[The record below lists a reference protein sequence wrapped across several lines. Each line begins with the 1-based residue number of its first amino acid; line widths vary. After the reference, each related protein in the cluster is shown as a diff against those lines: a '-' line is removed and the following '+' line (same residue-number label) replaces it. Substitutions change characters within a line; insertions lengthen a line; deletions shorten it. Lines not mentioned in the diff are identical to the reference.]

1 MQACRAAG
9 SACQRVERIIDLMKL
24 FCLLAA
30 LSFSLAGASNPE
42 LAEIKNVYILP
53 MTYSLDQFL
62 AIRLTRGGVLQVV
75 TDPKLAD
82 AILSD
87 HIGAGLEEKL
97 KSLYPP
103 EKAKDADKDK
113 DKDKDAGSY
122 GGAPMAGGTRSK
134 GAVFLVDRKTR
145 NVVWSDYVRPNSAQP
160 DELNHVA
167 DKIAAQLEKDKTGKK
182 AK

>member
-1 MQACRAAG
+1 M
-9 SACQRVERIIDLMKL
+9 IDLMKV

-30 LSFSLAGASNPE
+30 LCSAAGASNPE
-42 LAEIKNVYILP
+42 LAEIKTVYILP

-62 AIRLTRGGVLQVV
+62 AIRLTKGGVLQVV
-75 TDPKLAD
+75 IDPKLAD
-82 AILSD
+82 AILTD
-87 HIGAGLEEKL
+87 HIGSGLEEKL
-97 KSLYPP
+97 NSLYPP
-103 EKAKDADKDK
+103 PKAANKDKDQDK

-122 GGAPMAGGTRSK
+122 GGAPMAGVTRSK

-145 NVVWSDYVRPNSAQP
+145 NVVWSDYVRPSSAQP